1 MKIETKHPE
10 YLNMVLEWEMCRD
23 CFLGERAI
31 KNKRESYL
39 PRLNEQ
45 PEESYRLYLE
55 RAVYYTVMSNTIYGR
70 LGQIMR
76 KSPQIENGEE
86 LSDWLEEVTL
96 TGRSLISLISQVIEE
111 LLKCGRVG
119 ILVDYQNQQPYFSL
133 YFAEDIP
140 NWRVDENNKLQE
152 VFLQEEQFKE
162 TNTGSIEKEIHIR
175 RYYIDEEQ
183 MVRMELNRISPD
195 KRILGEAVPLANGR
209 PLSEIPFV
217 FINPNSIDESVE
229 KPPMLDVAMLSLA
242 IYRNSADLEQILHTL
257 AVPTPYGIG
266 MEDDEI
272 EGEFVVGPNEFKSF
286 RNPDAKLGMLEFSGA
301 GVNALRQAIEDKMG
315 HIASIGG
322 TVVYNFS
329 KIVEQAETARLRMA
343 SETAAL
349 AALVNNAERGINRIL
364 TIASNWA
371 GWSDKV
377 QVRISRDFANDLMS
391 PDMMRAINEAESMG
405 MLSEEAAFDLRQRM
419 EIYPDGWSLEKE
431 KELRDKMVLPE
442 KIAPSIAGSISQ
454 ALNPKLNNPR
464 NQVQAQEG

>member
-1 MKIETKHPE
+1 
-10 YLNMVLEWEMCRD
+10 
-23 CFLGERAI
+23 
-31 KNKRESYL
+31 
-39 PRLNEQ
+39 
-45 PEESYRLYLE
+45 
-55 RAVYYTVMSNTIYGR
+55 
-70 LGQIMR
+70 
-76 KSPQIENGEE
+76 
-86 LSDWLEEVTL
+86 
-96 TGRSLISLISQVIEE
+96 
-111 LLKCGRVG
+111 
-119 ILVDYQNQQPYFSL
+119 
-133 YFAEDIP
+133 
-140 NWRVDENNKLQE
+140 
-152 VFLQEEQFKE
+152 
-162 TNTGSIEKEIHIR
+162 
-175 RYYIDEEQ
+175 
-183 MVRMELNRISPD
+183 
-195 KRILGEAVPLANGR
+195 
-209 PLSEIPFV
+209 
-217 FINPNSIDESVE
+217 
-229 KPPMLDVAMLSLA
+229 
-242 IYRNSADLEQILHTL
+242 
-257 AVPTPYGIG
+257 
-266 MEDDEI
+266 
-272 EGEFVVGPNEFKSF
+272 
-286 RNPDAKLGMLEFSGA
+286 LEFSGA

-419 EIYPDGWSLEKE
+419 EIYPDGWAVEKE

-442 KIAPSIAGSISQ
+442 KIAPAVAGSISQ